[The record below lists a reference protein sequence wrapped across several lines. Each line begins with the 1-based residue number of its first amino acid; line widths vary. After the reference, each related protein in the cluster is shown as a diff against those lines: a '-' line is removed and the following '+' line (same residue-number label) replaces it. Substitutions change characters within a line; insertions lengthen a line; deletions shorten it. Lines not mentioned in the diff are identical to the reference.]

1 MFMQGS
7 FVLYDEGAFVT
18 ERVPPRLDLLSFQWV
33 IESINPEKKDEA
45 VKAKQLEAL
54 KRLGHAELKL
64 DEYERTF
71 RGLLRMYMVDNLS
84 SP

>member
-1 MFMQGS
+1 MRP
-7 FVLYDEGAFVT
+7 L
-18 ERVPPRLDLLSFQWV
+18 RLDLLSFQWV

-71 RGLLRMYMVDNLS
+71 QGLHNAVWLIINLS